1 MPVDNPKRPQ
11 RKIEGQAASGPSLSN
26 VRLGRHDELERTS
39 VKVLHWKCREVN
51 AFEAPDIDYH
61 HGISRENA
69 FDKRMNATPRA
80 EPVLDTLLSEG
91 VFSGVEA
98 RVIFEARAATGGYAY
113 RAEVS
118 ASPSCIGPPHST
130 PQ

>member
-1 MPVDNPKRPQ
+1 M
-11 RKIEGQAASGPSLSN
+11 
-26 VRLGRHDELERTS
+26 
-39 VKVLHWKCREVN
+39 LHWKCREVN

-118 ASPSCIGPPHST
+118 ASRPASDHLTPHRNDVAVPLEAT
-130 PQ
+130 HILWQR